1 MLLLALLLGQAV
13 PAPAPQPA
21 STPAPCTAMD
31 ARLPAALA
39 AWALSGRGDPND
51 LTRPVVLRSLTLED
65 RAKLD
70 ARRPAKTVADALAAL
85 NEMPEPA
92 QSGGVARIGFRIE
105 RAGTYGIALDQPGW
119 IEVAPKGRPPLIS
132 ASHGH
137 GPECSTIRKIVRFDL
152 QPGVYMLSLSKLTKP
167 QAKVMLVAGE

>member
-21 STPAPCTAMD
+21 PTPAPCTAM
-31 ARLPAALA
+31 AGLPAALA
-39 AWALSGRGDPND
+39 AWTLPGQGSPGD
-51 LTRPVVLRSLTLED
+51 LTRPVVLRSLTPEGQ
-65 RAKLD
+65 AKLD
-70 ARRPAKTVADALAAL
+70 ARPPVKTVADALALL
-85 NEMPEPA
+85 NATPEPA
-92 QSGGVARIGFRIE
+92 QSGGVARIGFRID

-119 IEVAPKGRPPLIS
+119 IEVAPKDGS
-132 ASHGH
+132 ALTSVAHGH

-152 QPGVYMLSLSKLTKP
+152 QPGLYVLRLSKLTKP